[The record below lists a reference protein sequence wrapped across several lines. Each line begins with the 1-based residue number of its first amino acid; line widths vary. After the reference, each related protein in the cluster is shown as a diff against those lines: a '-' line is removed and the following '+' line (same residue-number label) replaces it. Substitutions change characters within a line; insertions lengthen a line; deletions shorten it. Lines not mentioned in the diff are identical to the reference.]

1 MKLKDVCYLE
11 EKLWKL
17 RKCIKKQ
24 RHYSADKDLY
34 NQSYGFSSSHVCIWD
49 LDHKESWV
57 LKNWCFW
64 TVVLEQTLKR
74 PLDYG
79 KIKPVNPKGNQCWV
93 FIGRTDAEAEAPIF
107 GLPDVKS
114 WLTRKTLMLGKIE
127 GGRWRGREKMRWS
140 HGITEAMDMSL
151 NRLWELVMDREAWHV
166 AVRGVSKSQTRLSDW
181 TEPKWLRPEIEDW
194 D

>member
-114 WLTRKTLMLGKIE
+114 WLTRKTLILGKIDSRKRR
-127 GGRWRGREKMRWS
+127 GRWRKWWLD
-140 HGITEAMDMSL
+140 GIIGTMDMSL
-151 NRLWELVMDREAWHV
+151 SRLQEILKEWEAWPAAVLLV
-166 AVRGVSKSQTRLSDW
+166 AESWTQLSDW
-181 TEPKWLRPEIEDW
+181 TTMQPLVLVGSLG
-194 D
+194 